1 MRWASAGVALL
12 VCAGC
17 DRDEIKVYDLAKE
30 KTAAASTLPDGWS
43 QLPADEML
51 IGNYS
56 VAGKNGSKAQ
66 VTVISLPGNGGG
78 ELENVNRWRGQVGL
92 QPVADSDLS
101 KDVKEIAVAGSS
113 ARFFEMSG
121 ISPQT
126 KKQTRLLAA
135 TQNHSDSTW
144 FFKMVGDDDLVREQK
159 ETFLAFCARYHYPD
173 ESPNAPTETAALP
186 TELANSQQEAPTPK
200 RTWAAPKGWQEQQPG
215 PMQDGKFLVA
225 DGKAT
230 VTISI
235 FQGATGGNLANVN
248 RWRTQQIGLPA
259 VQESDLASLLTPL
272 DLPDTKAN
280 LIDMTGPKQRLVA
293 AIVPRGEQVWF
304 FKLLGEDAAV
314 GAEKKA
320 FIEFVKTAK

>member
-1 MRWASAGVALL
+1 MIWAAAGLAFL
-12 VCAGC
+12 VCGC
-17 DRDEIKVYDLAKE
+17 EREEIKVYDLAKE
-30 KTAAASTLPDGWS
+30 KAAAASSLPDGWT
-43 QLPADEML
+43 QLPSDEMR

-56 VAGKNGSKAQ
+56 VAGKNDSKAQ

-92 QPVADSDLS
+92 QPITEDDLS
-101 KDVKEIAVAGSS
+101 KEVKEITVAGSS
-113 ARFFEMSG
+113 ARFYEMSG
-121 ISPQT
+121 SSPQT

-135 TQNHSDSTW
+135 IQSHGDSTW
-144 FFKMVGDDDLVREQK
+144 FFKMAGNDDLVREQK
-159 ETFLAFCARYHYPD
+159 EAFLAFCARYHYAD
-173 ESPNAPTETAALP
+173 ESPSAPTETAAAP
-186 TELANSQQEAPTPK
+186 TELANAQEAPVSK

-235 FQGATGGNLANVN
+235 FQGATGGTLANVN

-259 VQESDLASLLTPL
+259 VQESALANLLTPL

-280 LIDMTGPKQRLVA
+280 LVDMTGPKQRLVA

-320 FIEFVKTAK
+320 FIEFVKGAK

>member
-1 MRWASAGVALL
+1 MGWVGAGLLFVA
-12 VCAGC
+12 CAGC

-30 KTAAASTLPDGWS
+30 KAAATASSLPEGWT
-43 QLPADEML
+43 QLAADEIR

-56 VAGKNGSKAQ
+56 VAGNNDTKAQ

-92 QPVADSDLS
+92 QPITETDLS
-101 KDVKEIAVAGSS
+101 KEVKPITVAGSS
-113 ARFFEMSG
+113 AGFYEMSG

-135 TQNHSDSTW
+135 AQSHSGSTW
-144 FFKMVGDDDLVREQK
+144 FFKMVGDDALVRDQK
-159 ETFLAFCARYHYPD
+159 QTFLSFCSKYRYPD
-173 ESPNAPTETAALP
+173 EALTAATETVAAPTDTGD
-186 TELANSQQEAPTPK
+186 SQQEAPK
-200 RTWAAPKGWQEQQPG
+200 RTWTAPKGWQEQQPG

-225 DGKAT
+225 NGKAT

-235 FQGATGGNLANVN
+235 FQGATGGTLANVN

-280 LIDMTGPKQRLVA
+280 LVDMTGPKQRLVA

-304 FKLLGEDAAV
+304 FKLAGEDAAV

-320 FIEFVKTAK
+320 FVEFVKTAK